1 MRLATM
7 ERREVREPDGLTYFI
22 LVCFP
27 VSGYGE
33 HYKNAFTSEKS
44 ARARAREILRTA
56 PHVDNIMLRRESVY
70 LRTFDPITGEPTAD
84 ISTSSPLETIKRGE
98 VVKHDKR

>member
-1 MRLATM
+1 MTLSKIEHQT
-7 ERREVREPDGLTYFI
+7 VREPNGLVYYT

-84 ISTSSPLETIKRGE
+84 ISASSPIETIKRGE
-98 VVKHDKR
+98 VLKHGKK